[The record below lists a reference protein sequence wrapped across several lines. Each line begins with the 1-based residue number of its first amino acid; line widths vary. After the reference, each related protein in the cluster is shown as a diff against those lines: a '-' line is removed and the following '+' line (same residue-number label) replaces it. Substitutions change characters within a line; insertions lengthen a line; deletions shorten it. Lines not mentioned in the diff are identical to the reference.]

1 MLDPSPFQTMAL
13 NFCKTFVQALVII
26 HIFIYD
32 KDERRRLVYILRYT
46 VLVVT
51 KTKKNGARITNA

>member
-1 MLDPSPFQTMAL
+1 MAL

-46 VLVVT
+46 FLVVT